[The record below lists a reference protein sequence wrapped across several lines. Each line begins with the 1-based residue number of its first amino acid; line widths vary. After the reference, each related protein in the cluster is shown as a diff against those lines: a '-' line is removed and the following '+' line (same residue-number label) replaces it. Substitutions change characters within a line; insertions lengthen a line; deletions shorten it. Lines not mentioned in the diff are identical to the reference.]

1 MVKDLRELLGAI
13 KTAGKVL
20 IVLLPFFLLLTSLVS
35 QIHDPLIYDRCLL
48 SRPDLDQYS
57 VVQSGN
63 TVGFVDREGALNL
76 IRVSKN
82 YSTEQRKF
90 VVEGQ
95 VELLDFLNIH
105 NRETIIIITRT
116 DNQTLVVQ
124 EFNDLQKT
132 GEYTVNCVEDVIGL
146 FETESADYVAT
157 SEGFI
162 DFRKSLCYSCSPFNE
177 NWVPYSF
184 ETVEL
189 PDKSCVGLKAY
200 TNGMVQIFTPE
211 LSELTVFG
219 IDEINSVFL
228 KREESGCLSVDSPVD
243 YFTMIND
250 SGESEV
256 LVVTRWGLYTYN
268 LERDSVTETHEMRD
282 DFNLFALDNVFVLTT
297 EDSSFTLIAQL
308 DEINGLNDFADN
320 SQMWTIDPVGSLLG
334 VFRVSR
340 EWLELLV
347 VDSYGLGIIRLQY
360 DPNFKELG
368 MILSAS
374 FSSWFVLIDYF
385 LLFLWLIIVWSLI
398 ESREESSGSFIQIPF
413 TRKLAFCLIVSI
425 MTAESSL
432 ILNYFLASTCSAS
445 FDCIELASVLIMMT
459 AVVFIP
465 LLMRHNL
472 IMCCNPQ
479 KWRLPLFIIASMA
492 LQLLLE
498 FFPIVTEQAVRLEV
512 IMLDSNRPGYTEYES
527 VDRVSFDFLEESFV
541 TLSITDYCP
550 KWVLI
555 RAVSRNTD
563 LELDSIRPGFPLEE
577 CFSELESSV
586 IALTTADGLLV
597 RMPENISREKYMT
610 PLEFRFR
617 MKKLRILEL
626 PMIPKKVTSEF
637 FVSVKKGI
645 VDDNMILYSGLQSFS
660 PFDAFA
666 SGYSVSE
673 KSISEKTI
681 LNVSSTGRIS
691 SLSLVTEE
699 NWVTLPPEEVD
710 TVVALP
716 INLKISI
723 EHRSFVFSLISMFTN
738 LMSAERDSSRY

>member
-1 MVKDLRELLGAI
+1 MVKDLSELLCAI

-20 IVLLPFFLLLTSLVS
+20 IILLPFFLLLTSLIS
-35 QIHDPLIYDRCLL
+35 QIHDPLICDHCLL
-48 SRPDLDQYS
+48 SRPDLDQCS
-57 VVQSGN
+57 VIQSGS
-63 TVGFVDREGALNL
+63 TVSFVDLEGALNI
-76 IRVSKN
+76 IRVSQN
-82 YSTEQRKF
+82 YSIEQRKY

-162 DFRKSLCYSCSPFNE
+162 DFRKSVYYTYSPYNE

-211 LSELTVFG
+211 LSELAVFG
-219 IDEINSVFL
+219 NDEINSVFL
-228 KREESGCLSVDSPVD
+228 KGEESSCLSVDSPVD

-256 LVVTRWGLYTYN
+256 LVVTKWGLYTYN
-268 LERDSVTETHEMRD
+268 LERDSITETHEMRD
-282 DFNLFALDNVFVLTT
+282 DFSLFGLDNVFVLTT

-308 DEINGLNDFADN
+308 DEINGLDDFADN
-320 SQMWTIDPVGSLLG
+320 SQMWTINPAGTFLG
-334 VFRVSR
+334 VFRESR

-347 VDSYGLGIIRLQY
+347 VNSYGLGVIRLQY
-360 DPNFKELG
+360 DPHFKELG
-368 MILSAS
+368 MILSSS

-385 LLFLWLIIVWSLI
+385 LYFLWLIIVWSLI
-398 ESREESSGSFIQIPF
+398 ESREKSSGSFIQIPF
-413 TRKLAFCLIVSI
+413 KRKLAFCLIVSI
-425 MTAESSL
+425 MTAEASL
-432 ILNYFLASTCSAS
+432 ILKYFLVSACSAS
-445 FDCIELASVLIMMT
+445 FDCIELASVLIMMS
-459 AVVFIP
+459 AVVSIP
-465 LLMRHNL
+465 FLMRHNL

-479 KWRLPLFIIASMA
+479 KWCMPLFIIAPMA

-498 FFPIVTEQAVRLEV
+498 FFPIVREQTVRLEV

-527 VDRVSFDFLEESFV
+527 VDRVSFDFLEESFF

-555 RAVSRNTD
+555 RASSRDTD
-563 LELDSIRPGFPLEE
+563 LELDMIRPGFPLEE
-577 CFSELESSV
+577 CFGELESSAIV
-586 IALTTADGLLV
+586 LTTADGLLV
-597 RMPENISREKYMT
+597 RMPENISGEKYMI

-637 FVSVKKGI
+637 LVSVKKGI
-645 VDDNMILYSGLQSFS
+645 VDDKMILYSGLQSFS

-666 SGYSVSE
+666 SGYSESE

-716 INLKISI
+716 INLRISI
-723 EHRSFVFSLISMFTN
+723 EYGFLVLSIMSRFAN
-738 LMSAERDSSRY
+738 LTSAR